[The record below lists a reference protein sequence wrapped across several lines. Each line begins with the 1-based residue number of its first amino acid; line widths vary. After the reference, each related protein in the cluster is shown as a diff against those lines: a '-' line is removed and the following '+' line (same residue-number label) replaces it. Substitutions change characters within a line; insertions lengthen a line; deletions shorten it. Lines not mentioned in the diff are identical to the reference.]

1 MKFFQILNY
10 EGGYCSFDDWDDMY
24 TIWIV
29 IGSVVWITSTS
40 PIIHTTTTSSY
51 NSVPPVP
58 AYNGPIYNQNN
69 MYSNPNQG
77 GMTSSVPAQNYNNNQ
92 GVPSPADYNPAAQQ
106 SNDYNHH

>member
-1 MKFFQILNY
+1 LGIIILGVVCRRCRRPFRRNN
-10 EGGYCSFDDWDDMY
+10 
-24 TIWIV
+24 V
-29 IGSVVWITSTS
+29 IAVSSYVPPQPTS

>member
-1 MKFFQILNY
+1 
-10 EGGYCSFDDWDDMY
+10 
-24 TIWIV
+24 
-29 IGSVVWITSTS
+29 
-40 PIIHTTTTSSY
+40 
-51 NSVPPVP
+51 
-58 AYNGPIYNQNN
+58 